1 MPQRRQDTI
10 RYGCDGECDNGGV
23 HTGLVFTVI
32 VTLSYHSSLFYILFS
47 PLMSWRSSFR
57 CALLSQDA
65 ISQVRMDSW
74 NRGWLGEHVVC
85 LFCVGGSAGPS
96 WIILQ

>member
-1 MPQRRQDTI
+1 MLQRRQDTI

-23 HTGLVFTVI
+23 HKGLVFTVI

-47 PLMSWRSSFR
+47 LLTSWRTSVR
-57 CALLSQDA
+57 CALLWQDA
-65 ISQVRMDSW
+65 IRRVRMDNW
-74 NRGWLGEHVVC
+74 NRWWLEERVVC

-96 WIILQ
+96 